1 MDTDDNG
8 ITDDKEDFDGD
19 GLNALDELAIGT
31 LPIYEDTDYDGL
43 LDGEES
49 AYSTDPLK
57 YDTDEDGLSDAD
69 ELVIGL
75 NPCNPATYGVPD
87 AEYTFT
93 QSVDKNSEILA
104 DVNTAENA
112 YELSVE
118 AKVSGN
124 LQANLTVQ
132 ETGYSAV
139 IQNECMVGM
148 PIELTYGDMYE
159 IEEVTLS
166 FDIKEGYRENEL
178 NYFSDAEDG
187 ANYSPELVGVK
198 RLQVFKFFED
208 SNMLLPIESFHDLEN
223 NTVKTVVDEF
233 GVYCLIDMEK
243 WILSLAEQGGFFEA
257 QPAVMSLDLDV
268 EDEYYEFTEEE
279 TLFDP
284 EAEEVLEETIEDVE
298 EIEEEV
304 VEEVAEE
311 ITEITVEETAQE
323 VITENTE
330 EISAET
336 MADEVVE
343 TEIVS
348 DPVVVDAIE
357 VLPSENVSEEI
368 IVRSPVMR
376 SRTVIETPVDVVV
389 LLQITGTDSS
399 VYRTEKS
406 NIIDVSQRLFAKYPN
421 SRISV
426 LTYAVNEAKFL
437 GGDDVYWFTD
447 SDELASALDEIVYEK
462 TWEYCNRGAAFN
474 LLMEQVE
481 FRPTATKF
489 VYQMMNGCSSV
500 YNNYFSQLGVCSELS
515 IIYSEVYNPG
525 TKYNSPSYGEM
536 VLAAINETKGISI
549 ETSSAS
555 GEQIWEH
562 IKSNVPFET
571 VEFKAIVA
579 TGWETIT
586 LDAPL
591 DSENGVDT
599 DGDTLLDWDEVDVD
613 NELLVWN
620 ADGSVELPTIQECID
635 APEITY
641 VENGLRRILGAEGFP
656 SDAAGAMVAMM
667 LEYEVMPINSDP
679 TSVDSLPRA

>member
-1 MDTDDNG
+1 MEQTVTSLHAMPSEEVSETPSEVPSEEPSEEIDYTDTDGDGLIDVIEKEIGTNIEKPDTDGDGLSDFDEIYLTITNPTKMDTDDNG

-279 TLFDP
+279 TL
-284 EAEEVLEETIEDVE
+284 
-298 EIEEEV
+298 
-304 VEEVAEE
+304 
-311 ITEITVEETAQE
+311 
-323 VITENTE
+323 
-330 EISAET
+330 
-336 MADEVVE
+336 
-343 TEIVS
+343 
-348 DPVVVDAIE
+348 
-357 VLPSENVSEEI
+357 
-368 IVRSPVMR
+368 
-376 SRTVIETPVDVVV
+376 
-389 LLQITGTDSS
+389 
-399 VYRTEKS
+399 
-406 NIIDVSQRLFAKYPN
+406 
-421 SRISV
+421 
-426 LTYAVNEAKFL
+426 
-437 GGDDVYWFTD
+437 
-447 SDELASALDEIVYEK
+447 
-462 TWEYCNRGAAFN
+462 
-474 LLMEQVE
+474 
-481 FRPTATKF
+481 
-489 VYQMMNGCSSV
+489 
-500 YNNYFSQLGVCSELS
+500 
-515 IIYSEVYNPG
+515 
-525 TKYNSPSYGEM
+525 
-536 VLAAINETKGISI
+536 
-549 ETSSAS
+549 
-555 GEQIWEH
+555 
-562 IKSNVPFET
+562 
-571 VEFKAIVA
+571 
-579 TGWETIT
+579 
-586 LDAPL
+586 
-591 DSENGVDT
+591 
-599 DGDTLLDWDEVDVD
+599 
-613 NELLVWN
+613 
-620 ADGSVELPTIQECID
+620 
-635 APEITY
+635 
-641 VENGLRRILGAEGFP
+641 
-656 SDAAGAMVAMM
+656 
-667 LEYEVMPINSDP
+667 
-679 TSVDSLPRA
+679 